1 MGLLPDQ
8 FWDLTL
14 REVVWYNNG
23 FMRRE
28 AMRWDHTA
36 SMMAL
41 QANIASGGKGKKFR
55 ANDFHPY
62 SNLYDKNEVSTG
74 DQAREL
80 LDKMKK
86 F

>member
-28 AMRWDHTA
+28 SLRWDHTSA
-36 SMMAL
+36 LLAL
-41 QANIASGGKGKKFR
+41 QANVASGGKGRKHKPS
-55 ANDFHPY
+55 DFHPY
-62 SNLYDKNEVSTG
+62 AKLYGGNEASNAES
-74 DQAREL
+74 AREL
-80 LDKMKK
+80 LEKMKT